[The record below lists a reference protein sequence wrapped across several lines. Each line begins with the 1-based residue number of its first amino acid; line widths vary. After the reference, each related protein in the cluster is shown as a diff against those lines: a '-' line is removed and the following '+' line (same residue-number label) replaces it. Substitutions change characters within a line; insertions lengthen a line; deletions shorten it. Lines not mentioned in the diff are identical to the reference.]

1 MDVRFDDADLE
12 RLERD
17 ANFAANRGEAIVT
30 AFRRRI
36 QAIRAASNE
45 QDLRAMKSFHFEKL
59 SGNRRH
65 QHSIRLNKQFRLIL
79 ELEVSGSRKVVVV
92 KAIEDYH

>member
-1 MDVRFDDADLE
+1 MDLRFDDDDLE

-17 ANFAANRGEAIVT
+17 ANFTANRGEAIVT

-65 QHSIRLNKQFRLIL
+65 QYSIRLNKQ
-79 ELEVSGSRKVVVV
+79 S
-92 KAIEDYH
+92 